1 MTRKEYLGKLINELH
16 YDDERMRV
24 VVELPSAAPDMSED
38 DYDEAWAHSKL
49 AWRLWCTLMEDFELS
64 SDSKAEH
71 LTLHQLTVCY
81 RLFQN
86 MLTMFDTALR
96 AAVGRPILPPTTN
109 EHQTH

>member
-1 MTRKEYLGKLINELH
+1 MTRNACG
-16 YDDERMRV
+16 V
-24 VVELPSAAPDMSED
+24 VVELLSAAPDMSED

-49 AWRLWCTLMEDFELS
+49 AWRIWCTLMENSELS
-64 SDSKAEH
+64 SDSKAEY

-86 MLTMFDTALR
+86 ILTMLDTALR
-96 AAVGRPILPPTTN
+96 TAVARPMLPSTIN